1 MGIIFEELN
10 MPERKFLI
18 KENQEIWDTYYMKN
32 LQVWVSEN
40 KDKLGAIQWTEEE
53 KIAHGKKLMSYNMSL
68 DKITPYSY
76 AYIRKKQSIQQYKP
90 TILKFE
96 KSCKKSF
103 NYVTANDIEQFVN
116 IVLKRDKLNH
126 FYGFMRY
133 CVVNGIIKNEDKNFL
148 SSLLPKQYREIC
160 DLILKSK

>member
-32 LQVWVSEN
+32 LQVWDSEN
-40 KDKLGAIQWTEEE
+40 KDKLRAIQWTDEE
-53 KIAHGKKLMSYNMSL
+53 KIVYGKKLMAYNMSL
-68 DKITPYSY
+68 NKITPYSY

-96 KSCKKSF
+96 KSCKKPF
-103 NYVTANDIEQFVN
+103 NCVTVNDIEQFVN
-116 IVLKRDKLNH
+116 TVLKHDKLNH

-133 CVVNGIIKNEDKNFL
+133 CVINGIIENEDKDFL
-148 SSLLPKQYREIC
+148 FSLIPKQYREIC
-160 DLILKSK
+160 YLILKSK